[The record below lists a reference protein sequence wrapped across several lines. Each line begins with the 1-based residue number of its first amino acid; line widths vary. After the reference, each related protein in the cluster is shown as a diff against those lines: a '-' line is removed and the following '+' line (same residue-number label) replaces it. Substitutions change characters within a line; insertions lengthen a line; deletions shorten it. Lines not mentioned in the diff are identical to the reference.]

1 MNKFSMMKLAN
12 KIVNWISK
20 PIGAL
25 FGSDERGFF
34 TLLVGCLACY
44 FTGYPDAATIFAV
57 YSAMF
62 GFSGM
67 LDYSD
72 GSGSDDSQEQLED
85 MEGMMED
92 ALNMAEEFQEEVDD
106 EVEE

>member
-1 MNKFSMMKLAN
+1 MNKFSMMKWAN
-12 KIVNWISK
+12 KIVDWIK
-20 PIGAL
+20 IPISAL

-34 TLLVGCLACY
+34 TLLVGCLICY

-67 LDYSD
+67 LEYSD
-72 GSGSDDSQEQLED
+72 SSDSSDSQEQLED
-85 MEGMMED
+85 IEGMMDD
-92 ALNMAEEFQEEVDD
+92 ALNMAEDFQEQADD
-106 EVEE
+106 EVKG